1 MQPCSRIQD
10 PSCWAGELIILSDE
24 TRNPVPT
31 AKTISTQLYALAQIL
46 GPELEFAQF
55 LREPMSQN
63 TLSTRPGQIKIV
75 PMRELNGIEK

>member
-24 TRNPVPT
+24 TRSPVPT

-75 PMRELNGIEK
+75 PMREPNGIEK